1 MHEVCIV
8 PPAPVLCSSIEGA
21 HGGNYWLMNYR
32 CYYFRRH
39 DLGKSRC
46 TPPIDSTHDNNRTCA
61 AGFGLPRVQGIF
73 ASVCCRYMAQAKLS
87 YSRLNHFVLHETWLI
102 AYFSGMRRMIT

>member
-1 MHEVCIV
+1 MHEVCVV

-61 AGFGLPRVQGIF
+61 AGFGLPRVQQGIF
-73 ASVCCRYMAQAKLS
+73 ASVYMAQAKLS